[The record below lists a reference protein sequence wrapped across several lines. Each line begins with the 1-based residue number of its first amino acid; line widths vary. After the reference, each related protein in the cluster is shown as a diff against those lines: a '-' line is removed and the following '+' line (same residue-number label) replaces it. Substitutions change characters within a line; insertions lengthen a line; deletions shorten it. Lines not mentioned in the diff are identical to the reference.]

1 MSSALYSVAPPARP
15 QDLDDE
21 ANKGHGAALKPQSAQ
36 KQPLPSAPQKQTW
49 VDWLCSS
56 DTLVPWCVLAVAL
69 FTRFYRLADPHG
81 VGAWVWGKRSC
92 AGGRGALLPIFY
104 LPYLSL
110 PFPQS
115 PFTSFFL
122 CVSVPWNPPPLT
134 QQHAHTIPHIAPL
147 PSPPPHSSFF
157 SLLCQCLMS
166 PTLGASQTSTLRAL
180 IFLTSTRPWAS

>member
-81 VGAWVWGKRSC
+81 VGAWGEKMRR
-92 AGGRGALLPIFY
+92 GGQRRFAAHFY
-104 LPYLSL
+104 LTTFSLSF
-110 PFPQS
+110 PFHL
-115 PFTSFFL
+115 FVCVCCL
-122 CVSVPWNPPPLT
+122 CV
-134 QQHAHTIPHIAPL
+134 
-147 PSPPPHSSFF
+147 
-157 SLLCQCLMS
+157 
-166 PTLGASQTSTLRAL
+166 
-180 IFLTSTRPWAS
+180 